1 MQINKEL
8 RDRIGIALNE
18 AVLLGVEFDKK
29 RNLVACSFAL
39 VAMDKDG
46 KVPEDNR
53 LLFIF
58 KPVGRFV
65 ASLRNGAWDDKNA
78 DVEKFDPKNIL
89 DVIKSFQGLSI
100 YGWDFVNCGDK
111 DFDTW
116 KDRLSFDYSTGDNVG
131 LENTIDLFQE
141 GPNRHIDLRIW
152 FDDFKILTPKH
163 EPFDLEDF
171 LENGKRGW
179 DAIYANND
187 KMSGFGIF
195 PVTTENEKKLK
206 AAISNLTAEQ
216 QPRNW
221 WTKLKEKFI
230 N

>member
-65 ASLRNGAWDDKNA
+65 ASLRNGSWDDKNA
-78 DVEKFDPKNIL
+78 DVEKFEPENIL
-89 DVIKSFQGLSI
+89 DIIKSFQGLSI

-116 KDRLSFDYSTGDNVG
+116 KERLSFDYSTGDNVG

-141 GPNRHIDLRIW
+141 GANRHIDLRIW

-195 PVTTENEKKLK
+195 PATTENEQKLK

-216 QPRNW
+216 QPKNW

>member
-1 MQINKEL
+1 MQISEEL
-8 RDRIGIALNE
+8 KGRIGIALNE
-18 AVLLGVEFDKK
+18 AVLLGVEFDKQ
-29 RNLVACSFAL
+29 RSLVACSFAL
-39 VAMDKDG
+39 VAMDKNG
-46 KVPEDNR
+46 NVPEDNR

-65 ASLRNGAWDDKNA
+65 ASLRNGPWDDKNA
-78 DVEKFDPKNIL
+78 DVEKFEPEGIL

-100 YGWDFVNCGDK
+100 YGWDFVNCGSK

-116 KDRLSFDYSTGDNVG
+116 KDRLSFDYSTGENIG
-131 LENTIDLFQE
+131 LDNTIDLFQE
-141 GPNRHIDLRIW
+141 GVNRHVDLRIW

-163 EPFDLEDF
+163 ELVDLEDF

-195 PVTTENEKKLK
+195 PATTENEQKLK
-206 AAISNLTAEQ
+206 AVICNLTAEQ
-216 QPRNW
+216 QPKSW
-221 WTKLKEKFI
+221 WIKLKEKFKK
-230 N
+230 